1 MDGRSIVL
9 EDSVSFNNGELVGPY
24 KILNELGR
32 GGMATVYKAYHAS
45 LDRHVAIKIM
55 DAAMSSDHDF
65 IERFRREARVIA
77 RLDNP
82 HIVPVYDFD
91 EHNGQ
96 PYLVLKY
103 IDGPTLN
110 QKMKAL
116 PLTKLD
122 ILEIVTAIGSGLQY
136 AHKQRIL
143 HRDIKPSN
151 VLIAKDGTVYLTDF
165 GLARMVE
172 GNSSL
177 TGDTIVGTPHYMSPE
192 QALNT
197 EQLDERTDIYSFGV
211 MIYEMVTGRVPFDAD
226 TAFSI
231 IEDHIYTPP
240 PSPSSIKPDV
250 PFEVEEVILKA
261 LAKKTIDRYAK
272 VSDLVKAFK
281 QAWVAS
287 SDTKTSSSST
297 LDSIPDTPSFFAE
310 NGKSFPL
317 ITDKSVIGRNS
328 STKNITNEIDLTSL
342 DIKKIIS
349 RRHAMV
355 QHKEDQFLLYDLNSR
370 NGTYVNGDR
379 ISSREPYTLK
389 PGDVVEFGSGGVKLI
404 FNL

>member
-1 MDGRSIVL
+1 M
-9 EDSVSFNNGELVGPY
+9 EEVGH
-24 KILNELGR
+24 
-32 GGMATVYKAYHAS
+32 GGMATVYKAHHAS
-45 LDRHVAIKIM
+45 LDRYVAIKVM
-55 DAAMSSDHDF
+55 DAAMSSEHDF

-91 EHNGQ
+91 ELNGQ
-96 PYLVLKY
+96 PYLVLKF
-103 IDGPTLN
+103 IDGLTLG
-110 QKMKAL
+110 QRMKSS
-116 PLTKLD
+116 PLSM
-122 ILEIVTAIGSGLQY
+122 LEVLELVTAVGSGLQY
-136 AHKQRIL
+136 AHNQRIL

-151 VLIAKDGTVYLTDF
+151 VLVAKEGSIYLTDF

-177 TGDTIVGTPHYMSPE
+177 TGDTIVGTPHYISPE
-192 QALNT
+192 QALNA
-197 EQLDERTDIYSFGV
+197 EKLDERTDIYSFGV

-240 PSPSSIKPDV
+240 PPPSTIRPELSL
-250 PFEVEEVILKA
+250 EVEDVILKA
-261 LAKKTIDRYAK
+261 LAKKSTDRYEN

-281 QAWVAS
+281 QAWIAS
-287 SDTKTSSSST
+287 SDSKTASSST
-297 LDSIPDTPSFFAE
+297 LDSIPEIPSFFAE
-310 NGKSFPL
+310 NGRSFPL
-317 ITDKSVIGRNS
+317 NSEKSVIGRNS
-328 STKNITNEIDLTSL
+328 STKNIMNEIDLTNL

-355 QHKEDQFLLYDLNSR
+355 QRKDDRFLLYDLNSR
-370 NGTYVNGDR
+370 NGTFVNGER
-379 ISSREPYTLK
+379 ISSREPHALK
-389 PGDVVEFGSGGVKLI
+389 PGDVVEFGSGGVRLI